1 MAKHIDLTNKFDNE
15 KPSITIGEHT
25 FVINDEKT
33 NILIMNQV
41 MRDESLDNFERMD
54 KMIEILL
61 GKKQAK
67 ELDAMKL
74 SISAYQT
81 VTFAIMAAVNDEDIE
96 VVEKRFQNKQF

>member
-96 VVEKRFQNKQF
+96 VVEKRFQNKQS